1 MGGRGEA
8 GSLTLAQ
15 LVVDAIRPPKAGR
28 VAAALAAVEAAAS
41 AADRLEDWRRLAKEN
56 ARLAPFIASLV
67 DASPFLRDTAF
78 ADFGVLLALL
88 DADPAA
94 RLREICTRV
103 ADLARCADV
112 DRLMTGLRRARAEAA
127 LLIGLADLG
136 GVWDVDTVT
145 AALSDFAGAAISAT
159 ADFLLDEAH
168 RAGQILLP
176 HPGEPS
182 RGSGWILLGMGKL
195 GAGELNYSSDID
207 LIVLFDP
214 EIAPVVDRDE
224 IGGFFVRLTRRL
236 VRILQERTG
245 DGYVFRTDLRLRP
258 DPGSTPLAV
267 STIAAFTY
275 YEASGQNW
283 ERAAMIKAAPVAGD
297 RDAGEA
303 FLRELAPFVW
313 RKYLDFAALADIHS
327 IKRQIHDHRGHEQ
340 IAVAGHNIK
349 LGRGGIR
356 EIEFFVQTQQL
367 IAGGRDPDLRGRG
380 TLDMLDALARK
391 GWIGREAATDLAAAY
406 RRLRGVEHRRRAC
419 AGSTPASRRP
429 ARDRRR

>member
-112 DRLMTGLRRARAEAA
+112 DRRMTRLRRARAEAA

-195 GAGELNYSSDID
+195 GAGELNYASDID

-214 EIAPVVDRDE
+214 AKPLAPDVVPQT
-224 IGGFFVRLTRRL
+224 FFVRMTRDL
-236 VRILQERTG
+236 VRILQERTEA
-245 DGYVFRTDLRLRP
+245 GYVFRTDLRLRP
-258 DPGSTPLAV
+258 DPGSTQIAI
-267 STIAAFTY
+267 STDAAFSY
-275 YEASGQNW
+275 YEREGQTW
-283 ERAAMIKAAPVAGD
+283 ERAIYIKARAAAGGP
-297 RDAGEA
+297 A
-303 FLRELAPFVW
+303 LRA
-313 RKYLDFAALADIHS
+313 RRAAL
-327 IKRQIHDHRGHEQ
+327 
-340 IAVAGHNIK
+340 V
-349 LGRGGIR
+349 
-356 EIEFFVQTQQL
+356 
-367 IAGGRDPDLRGRG
+367 
-380 TLDMLDALARK
+380 
-391 GWIGREAATDLAAAY
+391 
-406 RRLRGVEHRRRAC
+406 RRLRAAA
-419 AGSTPASRRP
+419 AGAPADGSR
-429 ARDRRR
+429 